1 MFLVNGAG
9 KHCIDVTDRGLQYG
23 DGLFETLEVVQGK
36 PLLFD
41 LHLQRLLAG
50 CSKLLIPQP
59 NLELLTAEALA
70 ICSDAEHAVLKII
83 ITRGCGGRGY
93 RQPDPVMPTRLLSLH
108 PYPQYP
114 DRFYHEG
121 IVARFCQHPLSINPL
136 LAGIKHLNRLD
147 QVLARAEW
155 QDDAVQEGLMLDC
168 EGYLVEGTMSN
179 LFWIKH
185 HTVYTPAIERA
196 GINGILRQWLLTYLD
211 RAGINVVI
219 ERFLPESL
227 LAADQVFVT
236 NSVIGI
242 WPVRQLNDQLFS
254 VGPLIRQLQ
263 AAYQAVRC
271 GAQR

>member
-1 MFLVNGAG
+1 MFLVNGTG
-9 KHCIDVTDRGLQYG
+9 KHYIDVTDRGLQYG
-23 DGLFETLEVVQGK
+23 DGLFETLEVVQGN

-41 LHLQRLLAG
+41 LHLQRLQAG

-59 NLELLTAEALA
+59 DLALLTAEALA
-70 ICSDAEHAVLKII
+70 LCSDAEHAVLKII

-93 RQPDPVMPTRLLSLH
+93 RQPDPVMPTRLLGLH

-114 DRFYHEG
+114 ASFYSEG

-179 LFWIKH
+179 LFWIKN

-196 GINGILRQWLLTYLD
+196 GINGILRQWLLTYLG
-211 RAGINVVI
+211 RAGIKVVI

-242 WPVRQLNDQLFS
+242 WPVRQLHDQLFS

-263 AAYQAVRC
+263 SAYQAVRC
-271 GAQR
+271 GEQR

>member
-41 LHLQRLLAG
+41 HHLQRLQAG

-59 NLELLTAEALA
+59 DLALLTAEALA
-70 ICSDAEHAVLKII
+70 LCSDAEHAVLKII

-93 RQPDPVMPTRLLSLH
+93 RQPDPVMPTRLLGLH

-114 DRFYHEG
+114 ASFYSEG

-179 LFWIKH
+179 LFWIKN

-196 GINGILRQWLLTYLD
+196 GINGILRQWLLTYLG
-211 RAGINVVI
+211 RAGIKVVI

-242 WPVRQLNDQLFS
+242 WPVRQLHDQLFS

-263 AAYQAVRC
+263 SAYQAVRC
-271 GAQR
+271 GEQR